1 VRNLVTPALER
12 LAWKVSDADSDLD
25 RKLRGGLIASLGNLA
40 DDLDTIRWARRT
52 VAQLLDGEALDPEL
66 ATSALAVYAHHGG
79 SDEYE
84 TLWKTYRSATT
95 PLDQV
100 RYLRSVAG
108 VWDEEQALST
118 LDKIIEG
125 DIRTQDGFWVFGR
138 LLTGK
143 SGPAVWASARTRW
156 DEVLE
161 VMPGMTRTHVVEG
174 IPALSEPE
182 VAADLKA
189 FFAEHP
195 IPEATRSVVQNLE
208 KLDTNVRL
216 RERETPLVT
225 AYFT

>member
-1 VRNLVTPALER
+1 
-12 LAWKVSDADSDLD
+12 
-25 RKLRGGLIASLGNLA
+25 
-40 DDLDTIRWARRT
+40 
-52 VAQLLDGEALDPEL
+52 
-66 ATSALAVYAHHGG
+66 
-79 SDEYE
+79 
-84 TLWKTYRSATT
+84 
-95 PLDQV
+95 
-100 RYLRSVAG
+100 VAG
-108 VWDEEQALST
+108 VWNEEQALST

-161 VMPGMTRTHVVEG
+161 VMPGMTRTRVVEG
-174 IPALSEPE
+174 ISALSEPE

-195 IPEATRSVVQNLE
+195 IPEATRAVAQNLE
-208 KLDTNVRL
+208 KLDINVRL
-216 RERETPLVT
+216 RERETPVVT